1 MRATVALILLFVPQ
15 VGQAQSSCQ
24 VVGVWELV
32 SGKTDTVPYP
42 ATLHARKFITKTHFA
57 FVTRDESAVKN
68 PQTAADTVAF
78 LQSMAAGSGTYTVRG
93 TTYTELPEFFPDP
106 AYIGMELPFTCRV
119 EGDRLYQAG
128 NVPVLEK
135 GRRVRDVKLEEVWR
149 RIE

>member
-1 MRATVALILLFVPQ
+1 MRAAVALVLLFMPQ
-15 VGQAQSSCQ
+15 VGRAQAGCQ

-57 FVTRDESAVKN
+57 FVTRDDGVVQN
-68 PQTAADTVAF
+68 PRTAADTVAF

-93 TTYTELPEFFPDP
+93 ATYTEKPEFFPDP

-119 EGDRLYQAG
+119 ESDRLYQAG
-128 NVPVLEK
+128 DVPVLEN
-135 GRRVRDVKLEEVWR
+135 GRRVRDVKIEEVWR